1 MIFHLKEIGKGL
13 FDVDSWFDSQFGVE
27 GSSQRE
33 NFRQEAQNFVEQ
45 Y

>member
-1 MIFHLKEIGKGL
+1 MKFHFKEISKDL
-13 FDVDSWFDSQFGVE
+13 FDVDSWLDSQFGVE

-33 NFRQEAQNFVEQ
+33 NFRQEAQNFIEQ